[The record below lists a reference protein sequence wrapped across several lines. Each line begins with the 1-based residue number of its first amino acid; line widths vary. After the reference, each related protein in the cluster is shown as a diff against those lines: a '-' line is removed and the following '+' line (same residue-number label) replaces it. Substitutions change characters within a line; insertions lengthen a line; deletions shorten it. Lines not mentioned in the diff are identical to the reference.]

1 MTGEPHPRAYDP
13 DKLWRPPP
21 PTEFGDGTDRAPGAG
36 DPVVYVE
43 PPQRT
48 DRRVVAFVTLPGLI
62 IEEHHIFRTVLGHL
76 PGIQPLNVGHRLGP
90 VAGPGG
96 SRTVEATFDQVADP
110 DIVVVPGALGTRQMA
125 RDPVLRSWLH
135 EVAPRCRWIAASST
149 GSVVLAAAGLLNGH
163 PAATHWLAGDL
174 LAEFGSDI
182 ADQRLNVDAERVIT
196 ATGSMTAFEAAYLV
210 IQRELGDS
218 EANRVREL
226 IGSQSE
232 KAPATDSPRGR
243 RILRRR
249 TG

>member
-1 MTGEPHPRAYDP
+1 MTGKPDPSAYDP
-13 DKLWRPPP
+13 DAPWRPPP
-21 PTEFGDGTDRAPGAG
+21 TGSGASDGSPGAS

-43 PPQRT
+43 PPPRT
-48 DRRVVAFVTLPGLI
+48 DRRVVAFVTVQGLI
-62 IEEHHIFRTVLGHL
+62 TEEHDIFRTVLGHL
-76 PGIQPLNVGHRLGP
+76 PGIEPLNVGHRLGP

-96 SRTVEATFDQVADP
+96 SRTVEATFDEVTDP
-110 DIVVVPGALGTRQMA
+110 DIVVVPGALGSRELT

-135 EVAPRCRWIAASST
+135 DVAPRCRWIAASST

-174 LAEFGSDI
+174 LAEFGSDM

-210 IQRELGDS
+210 IQRELGET

-226 IGSQSE
+226 VGSQSQ

-243 RILRRR
+243 RSLRRN

>member
-1 MTGEPHPRAYDP
+1 MTPAPDPSAYDP
-13 DKLWRPPP
+13 DAPWRPPP
-21 PTEFGDGTDRAPGAG
+21 TESGAS

-43 PPQRT
+43 PPPRT
-48 DRRVVAFVTLPGLI
+48 DRRVVAFVTVQGLI
-62 IEEHHIFRTVLGHL
+62 TEEHDIFRTILGHL
-76 PGIQPLNVGHRLGP
+76 PGIEPLNVGHRLGP

-96 SRTVEATFDQVADP
+96 ARTVEATFDQVADP
-110 DIVVVPGALGTRQMA
+110 DIVIVPGALGTRQLA
-125 RDPVLRSWLH
+125 TDKVLCSWLH
-135 EVAPRCRWIAASST
+135 DVAPRCRWIAASST

-174 LAEFGSDI
+174 LAEFGSDM

-210 IQRELGDS
+210 IQRELGDT

-226 IGSQSE
+226 VGSQS
-232 KAPATDSPRGR
+232 KDSATDSPRAR
-243 RILRRR
+243 RILRRN

>member
-1 MTGEPHPRAYDP
+1 MTGLPHSPSDDP
-13 DKLWRPPP
+13 DALWRPPTDP
-21 PTEFGDGTDRAPGAG
+21 FEDGTDGAPGPR

-43 PPQRT
+43 PPPRT

-62 IEEHHIFRTVLGHL
+62 TEEHDIFRLVLAHL
-76 PGIQPLNVGHRLGP
+76 PGIQPVNVGHQLGP

-96 SRTVEATFDQVADP
+96 SRTVDATFDRVVDP
-110 DIVVVPGALGTRQMA
+110 DIVIVPGALGSRQLA

-135 EVAPRCRWIAASST
+135 DVAPRCRWIAASST

-174 LAEFGSDI
+174 LAEFGSDT
-182 ADQRLNVDAERVIT
+182 AEQRLNVDAERVIT
-196 ATGSMTAFEAAYLV
+196 ATGSATAFEAAYLV
-210 IQRELGDS
+210 IRRELGDD

-232 KAPATDSPRGR
+232 EGSGTDSPRR

>member
-1 MTGEPHPRAYDP
+1 MTGEPDSGPRDP
-13 DKLWRPPP
+13 DELWRPPS
-21 PTEFGDGTDRAPGAG
+21 TDAFGDGTDGAPGAG
-36 DPVVYVE
+36 DPVVYVD
-43 PPQRT
+43 PPPRT
-48 DRRVVAFVTLPGLI
+48 DRRVVAFVTLPGVLT
-62 IEEHHIFRTVLGHL
+62 EEHDIFRSILGHL

-96 SRTVEATFDQVADP
+96 SRTVDATFDQVANP
-110 DIVVVPGALGTRQMA
+110 DIVVVPGALGTRQLA

-135 EVAPRCRWIAASST
+135 DVAPRCRWIAASST

-196 ATGSMTAFEAAYLV
+196 ATGSSTAFEAAYLV

-226 IGSQSE
+226 IGSQSKE
-232 KAPATDSPRGR
+232 APATDSPRGR

>member
-1 MTGEPHPRAYDP
+1 MTHDPTSGAPDP
-13 DKLWRPPP
+13 DELWRPPP
-21 PTEFGDGTDRAPGAG
+21 TAPETAG
-36 DPVVYVE
+36 PVVYEE
-43 PPQRT
+43 PPPRT
-48 DRRVVAFVTLPGLI
+48 DRSVVAFVTVQGLI
-62 IEEHHIFRTVLGHL
+62 TEEHDIFRTILGHL
-76 PGIQPLNVGHRLGP
+76 PGIEPLNVGHQLGQ

-96 SRTVEATFDQVADP
+96 ARTVDATFDTVTDP
-110 DIVVVPGALGTRQMA
+110 DIVIVPGALGTRQLVG
-125 RDPVLRSWLH
+125 DKVLCSWLH
-135 EVAPRCRWIAASST
+135 DVAPRCRWIAASST

-218 EANRVREL
+218 EANRVRAL
-226 IGSQSE
+226 VGSQNK
-232 KAPATDSPRGR
+232 KAPASDASKGR
-243 RILRRR
+243 RILRRH